1 MAVLTIAVNAVRR
14 LARDRSNWFFVFVFP
29 LALILL
35 IGAAF
40 GGSQELRLAVVADD
54 VGDLGDEL
62 ITDLEALDGLVVDRY
77 ETASAA
83 SEAVSRGQAN
93 GALLI
98 PDGYTLALRAGQV
111 AELGFIARP
120 DSLGPAV
127 RSIVDA
133 VIQDQAMVLAA
144 ADLVTSISDTPID
157 DAIATARRV
166 LTAVPGVSVE
176 VKEVGTDELAEEFA
190 GLGQFDLGA
199 SQQLML
205 FVFLTSLSG
214 AATIIQNRE
223 LGVTRRTL
231 AAPVSTRQI
240 LLGEGLGRFLVA
252 LTQGIYIVVGTTLL
266 FGVNWGDWVATAAI
280 LVVFCLVSAAAAMLA
295 GATLKNQSQAGG
307 IGVGLGI
314 GLGALGGSMLPLE
327 IMPSGMRALARLT
340 PHSWA
345 LEGYAEVV
353 RRGGGVLDVLPQL
366 AVLTAMAVLLLLV
379 GGWALRRT
387 LTHPA

>member
-1 MAVLTIAVNAVRR
+1 MAVLTIALNAVRR

-35 IGAAF
+35 IGATF
-40 GGSQELRLAVVADD
+40 GGAQELRLAVVADD

-62 ITDLEALDGLVVDRY
+62 VAALDELEDLAVDRY
-77 ETASAA
+77 GSTSAA
-83 SEAVSRGQAN
+83 IDAVSRGQAS
-93 GALLI
+93 GALLV
-98 PDGYTLALRAGQV
+98 PDGYTMALRSGQV
-111 AELGFIARP
+111 VELGFVMRP
-120 DSLGPAV
+120 DSVGPAV
-127 RSIVDA
+127 RSITDS

-144 ADLVTSISDTPID
+144 ADLVTSLAETPLD
-157 DAIATARRV
+157 DAIATARGV
-166 LTAVPGVSVE
+166 LAAIPGVTVE
-176 VKEVGTDELAEEFA
+176 ARQVGTNELARAFA

-231 AAPVSTRQI
+231 AAPVSARQI

-252 LTQGIYIVVGTTLL
+252 LTQGVYIVLGTTLL
-266 FGVNWGDWVATAAI
+266 FGVNWGDWIATATI
-280 LVVFCLVSAAAAMLA
+280 LVMFCLVSAAAAMLA
-295 GATLKNQSQAGG
+295 GAVLKTQSQASG

-314 GLGALGGSMLPLE
+314 GVAALGGSMLPLE
-327 IMPSGMRALARLT
+327 VMPAGMRAISRAT
-340 PHSWA
+340 PHAWA

-366 AVLTAMAVLLLLV
+366 AVLAAMAVVLLLV